1 MPAQLPD
8 LRPRADPKE
17 KIRLKEEE
25 AKREKERRAREEALM
40 VKSRQD
46 IFP

>member
-17 KIRLKEEE
+17 KSKLKEEE
-25 AKREKERRAREEALM
+25 AKREKEKKAREEALAA
-40 VKSRQD
+40 KSRQD
-46 IFP
+46 FLP